1 MRGKRL
7 TMLGLS
13 ALLTL
18 STLAFAAPAVS
29 ADTGRNTHP
38 NPIVAAV
45 IAQEDMAAVS
55 NYNKKAIVAVEL
67 LRDLR
72 HWQRDHGTP
81 RFIVATSCRAD
92 YLVWFN
98 RTQGWSRAAFRYY
111 SGKASQWESLPKDLR
126 AQRRITQWLI
136 YDRATDRQADAQDD
150 LVDCIVDG
158 IPRRLGR
165 LLA

>member
-13 ALLTL
+13 AMLTL
-18 STLAFAAPAVS
+18 STLAFTAPAVS
-29 ADTGRNTHP
+29 ADSGRDTHP
-38 NPIVAAV
+38 NPVVAAV
-45 IAQEDMAAVS
+45 IAQEDIARL
-55 NYNKKAIVAVEL
+55 NNFNKKAIVAVEL

-72 HWQRDHGTP
+72 HWRRDHGVP
-81 RFIVATSCRAD
+81 RFIVATACRAD

-98 RTQGWSRAAFRYY
+98 RTQSWSRTAFRYY
-111 SGKASQWESLPKDLR
+111 RGRANQWMALPKDLR
-126 AQRRITQWLI
+126 AQRRVTQWLF

-150 LVDCIVDG
+150 LIDCIVDG

-165 LLA
+165 LLS